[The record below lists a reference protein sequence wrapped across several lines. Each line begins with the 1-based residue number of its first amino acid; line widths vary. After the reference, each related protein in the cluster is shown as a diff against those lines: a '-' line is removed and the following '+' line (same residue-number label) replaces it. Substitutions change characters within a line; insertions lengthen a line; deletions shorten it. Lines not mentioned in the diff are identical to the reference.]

1 MSSKNSISHYREY
14 AKKLILQSVW
24 TSLFFLPQMEIGDP
38 MVELVFLG
46 CGGGRYQTVDQHFK
60 TGGFRLH
67 AGAKIHVDPGPGA
80 LLLSHQHDLD
90 PLALDCVVTTH
101 CHPDHYSD
109 VEVLIEAMTQHM
121 TRKRGVLIG
130 SESVLKGAG
139 RLGPAISRFHQ
150 GKPEKVVC
158 FRAGESYELGDL
170 KLEATPTQH
179 GDPTAFGLKIH
190 SQEGIVGY
198 TNDTQYFDE
207 LAKHFKDS
215 RVLIANVTRPLAMR
229 IPWHLC
235 SDDLIAL
242 LKQVKPEL
250 AVMVHMGMLFLKHP
264 PEKEATRI
272 EAATGIKTVLGH
284 AGLRVNLDKEMK
296 FKRPTKQPSSE
307 TFVRLPPEPTV
318 RAE

>member
-1 MSSKNSISHYREY
+1 M
-14 AKKLILQSVW
+14 
-24 TSLFFLPQMEIGDP
+24 
-38 MVELVFLG
+38 
-46 CGGGRYQTVDQHFK
+46 
-60 TGGFRLH
+60 H
-67 AGAKIHVDPGPGA
+67 AEAKIHVDPGPGA
-80 LLLSHQHDLD
+80 LLLSHQHNLD
-90 PLALDCVVTTH
+90 PLALDCIVTTH
-101 CHPDHYSD
+101 CHPDHYCD

-139 RLGPAISRFHQ
+139 KFGPAISRFHQ
-150 GKPEKVVC
+150 RKPEKVVC
-158 FRAGESYELGDL
+158 LRAGESYKLGNL

-179 GDPTAFGLKIH
+179 GDPTAFGLKVH
-190 SQEGIVGY
+190 SQEGIIGY

-207 LAKHFKDS
+207 LAKHFKCS

-235 SDDLIAL
+235 SDDFITL

-272 EAATGIKTVLGH
+272 KAATGVETVPGY
-284 AGLRVNLDKEMK
+284 AGLRVSLDKEVK
-296 FKRPTKQPSSE
+296 LKRPTKQPSLE
-307 TFVRLPPEPTV
+307 AFVQLPQERTV
-318 RAE
+318 GTE

>member
-1 MSSKNSISHYREY
+1 
-14 AKKLILQSVW
+14 
-24 TSLFFLPQMEIGDP
+24 MEIGDP

-190 SQEGIVGY
+190 SQQGIVSY